1 MRNFIILAFATLTIG
16 CSSFGGVG
24 ANRFFVEKRWVR
36 NTLVKEHQGSERQH
50 RFSPVITSD
59 LVIQGNAIDG
69 VVAYDRKTA
78 NPRWRI
84 PIRDGSESGAVI
96 DGDTLLF
103 GGSDGFFYAVKL
115 LTGEIRWTYPIRS
128 ESLGQPYASDGVVYF
143 VAGNNVLHAI
153 DIQSG
158 KLVWVYT
165 RRDASNLSIR
175 GGSQPNV
182 AGEYVYA
189 GFSDGFLVAIKKS
202 SGALVWEVSLNR
214 NKRFRDVDAHP
225 IIDGDRIFVPSY
237 DGALYALNKSDG
249 RVLWSV
255 EEGGE
260 SAVTLLGNRL
270 YVSTSSGK
278 VLALDKDSGKVLWS
292 FQTSTGIAVRP
303 AIYRE
308 MVIAGEMRGALVFL
322 DSRTGQKISEFH
334 PGWGVSSEAVV
345 DADKN
350 EVYFMSSGAN
360 LYSLRLAWRRWAK
373 TWPWGE

>member
-1 MRNFIILAFATLTIG
+1 MVG
-16 CSSFGGVG
+16 CSSLGGVG

-36 NTLVKEHQGSERQH
+36 NTLIQEHQGSDRQH
-50 RFSPVITSD
+50 RFSPIVTAD
-59 LVIQGNAIDG
+59 LIVQGNAVDG

-78 NPRWRI
+78 NLRWRL
-84 PIRDGSESGAVI
+84 PIIDGSEAGAI
-96 DGDTLLF
+96 IEGDTLLF
-103 GGSDGFFYAVKL
+103 GASDGFFYAVKL

-128 ESLGQPYASDGVVYF
+128 EALGKPFAADGVVYF

-182 AGEYVYA
+182 SGDFVYA
-189 GFSDGFLVAIKKS
+189 GFSDGFLAALKKS

-225 IIDGDRIFVPSY
+225 IIDGERIYVPSY
-237 DGALYALNKSDG
+237 DGSLYALNKADG

-260 SAVTLLGNRL
+260 SAVVLSGNRI
-270 YVSTSSGK
+270 YFSTSTGR
-278 VLALDKDSGKVLWS
+278 VLALDKDSGKVVWS
-292 FQTSTGIAVRP
+292 YQTSTGIAVRP
-303 AIYRE
+303 ALYRD
-308 MVIAGEMRGALVFL
+308 MVIVGEMRGALDFL
-322 DSRTGQKISEFH
+322 DARTGRKISDFQ
-334 PGWGVSSEAVV
+334 PGWGVSSEPVV
-345 DADKN
+345 DEDRN
-350 EVYFMSSGAN
+350 EVYFMSAGAN